1 MTNVLKNNEF
11 FKIVAYV
18 ILTRKA
24 RSDDIHI
31 MEPTRKEFHMRL
43 SVGRVI
49 LKIFLYQNFDI
60 LEHLEDHVA
69 SKYAH

>member
-43 SVGRVI
+43 SEG
-49 LKIFLYQNFDI
+49 
-60 LEHLEDHVA
+60 E
-69 SKYAH
+69 

>member
-1 MTNVLKNNEF
+1 MKNVLKNDDS

-24 RSDDIHI
+24 QSDDIHI

-43 SVGRVI
+43 SVG
-49 LKIFLYQNFDI
+49 
-60 LEHLEDHVA
+60 E
-69 SKYAH
+69 